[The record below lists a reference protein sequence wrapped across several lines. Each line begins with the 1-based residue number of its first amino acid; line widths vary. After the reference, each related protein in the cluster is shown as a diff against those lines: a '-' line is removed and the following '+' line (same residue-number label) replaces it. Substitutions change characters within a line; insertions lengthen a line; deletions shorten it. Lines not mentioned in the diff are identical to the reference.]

1 MSEQA
6 AGKDRIYAQ
15 QQSVVERFR
24 FDEQVAGVFPD
35 MIRRSVPGYNTIID
49 MIGVLANRYA
59 QHNTTLYDLG
69 CSLGAATLAMAA
81 SLPPERGNR
90 FVAVDNSAA
99 MIQQAQ
105 QNLSATLAGHQVEWR
120 CEDILTTE
128 FAATSVAVLNFTLQF
143 VPKAH
148 RDAFMQRLGAAMQPG
163 GIVILSEKI
172 AFPEAEEDA
181 LQQAWHHD
189 FKRVN
194 GYSDLEIS
202 QKRAAIENVL
212 IPEPIAAHEARLHA
226 AGFTKVHLWFRC
238 FNFISLVAVR

>member
-1 MSEQA
+1 MSENA

-15 QQSVVERFR
+15 AHGVVERFR
-24 FDEQVAGVFPD
+24 FDEQVVGVFPD

-59 QHNTTLYDLG
+59 QPNTTLYDLG
-69 CSLGAATLAMAA
+69 CSLGAATLAMAT

-90 FVAVDNSAA
+90 FVAVDNSEA
-99 MIQQAQ
+99 MIAQAQ

-120 CEDILTTE
+120 CEDILDTA
-128 FAATSVAVLNFTLQF
+128 FSPTSVAVLNFTLQF
-143 VPKAH
+143 VPQAQ
-148 RDAFMQRLGAAMQPG
+148 RDAFIQRLGAAMQPG

-172 AFPEAEEDA
+172 AFPDAEEDA

-194 GYSDLEIS
+194 GYTDLEIS
-202 QKRAAIENVL
+202 QKRQAIENVL
-212 IPEPIAAHEARLHA
+212 IPEPIATHKARLRA
-226 AGFTKVHLWFRC
+226 AGFSKVHVWFRC